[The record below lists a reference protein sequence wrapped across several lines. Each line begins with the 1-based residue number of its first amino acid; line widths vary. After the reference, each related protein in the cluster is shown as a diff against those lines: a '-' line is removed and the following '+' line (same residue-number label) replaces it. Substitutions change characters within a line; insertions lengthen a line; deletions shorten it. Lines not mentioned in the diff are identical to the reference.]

1 MKKIL
6 LLILILCP
14 FFAMA
19 QPSND
24 QQLAVQYFQAGEY
37 DKAVLYYEKLY
48 NKNQA
53 DFYYNYYVKCL
64 IELKQYM
71 DAEKIIRKQQR
82 KNPGN
87 LKYYVDLGELYKV
100 QDDPAKAKKEFDN
113 AIKDLTAETQQ
124 VQNLAN
130 AFRDKGELD
139 YALAAY
145 EKGDR
150 LTGGVLKYRMQ
161 KAELYNMKGLT
172 EQMVEEYLSLIDDNP
187 NNITNVE
194 NQLSF
199 AVNFEDPENPRIEV
213 LRVALLK
220 RIQKHPDNSSY
231 TELLI
236 WFFQQKGDL
245 ASAFNQIKAID
256 KRQKKDGYELLD
268 FGRLCKSNEDY
279 DLAAKCFDYI
289 ITEKGK
295 SSPYYLEAKIEM
307 VDVLSRKVL
316 DRRIYDQNDLL
327 TLEKLYN
334 ETLLE
339 LGKSSSTV
347 GLIRGLAK
355 VKAYHLHDSQAAIT
369 LLYEALNLPGIS
381 LMTEAEI
388 KLEMADVLLMQGNI
402 WDASLY
408 YSQVE
413 KAFKHEP
420 IGHEAKLR
428 NAKISFYTG
437 DFSWAQAQLD
447 VLKASTSKLISNDAM
462 QLSLLITDNL
472 GMDSLPDAMK
482 LYAEADLLVYQNR
495 FDEALKKLDTLNGK
509 FPWHGLADESRFLR
523 YRMFMQQRDYEHA
536 AEELQFII
544 DNFSQD
550 ILGDDALFRMA
561 ELEQYY
567 FNQPEKAAELYKKLM
582 FDHPGSL
589 YVVEARKR
597 FRTLRGEKI
606 N

>member
-64 IELKQYM
+64 IELKQYK